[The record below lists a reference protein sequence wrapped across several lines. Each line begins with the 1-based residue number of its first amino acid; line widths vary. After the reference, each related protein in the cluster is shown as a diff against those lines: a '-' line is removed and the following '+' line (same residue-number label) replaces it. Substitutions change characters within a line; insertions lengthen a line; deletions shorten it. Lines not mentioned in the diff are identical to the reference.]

1 MESGGKK
8 KMELWVKIM
17 LSLAA
22 LGCIGAISYGCVTL
36 SNMKQNEVQ
45 QAAVNTTIEVT
56 DSSSTQ
62 LQQASK
68 TPEVKEEN
76 YELEAETAFK
86 ANELPENIKEQ
97 FIADYIAYREK
108 DLSVEDFLPDLLDKY
123 LTASQEEIQAN
134 VSSEDAELETEED
147 EAYQAQLNKEAQEA
161 QAEPAE
167 PEEADFEVLYLD
179 NTEMYAQSNVNIRAG
194 AGITYD
200 KVGSLS
206 QNEAVTVI
214 GLAITKDNK
223 EWYQLGDADG
233 NLIGYVS
240 ATYLGKSKVQ
250 QSQPAAPTE
259 SNGQPA
265 ASENNSQG
273 TAQNNNQG
281 QGNSNGT
288 INSDGSLNLDKLAEM
303 GFGKHDLP
311 ASSGSA
317 ADLGQ
322 THYASGEGVDVH

>member
-1 MESGGKK
+1 MKTKK
-8 KMELWVKIM
+8 VILIII
-17 LSLAA
+17 AA

-36 SNMKQNEVQ
+36 NNMKQNEVQ
-45 QAAVNTTIEVT
+45 QAAVSTTIEVT
-56 DSSSTQ
+56 DSSTQ
-62 LQQASK
+62 PQQASK
-68 TPEVKEEN
+68 TPETKEED

-108 DLSVEDFLPDLLDKY
+108 GLSVEDFLPDLLDKY

-134 VSSEDAELETEED
+134 VSSEDGEIETEED
-147 EAYQAQLNKEAQEA
+147 EAYQAQLNEEQSA
-161 QAEPAE
+161 QAEQSEPAE
-167 PEEADFEVLYLD
+167 AETAEADFEVLYLD

-214 GLAITKDNK
+214 GLAVTKDNK

-250 QSQPAAPTE
+250 QSQPATTE
-259 SNGQPA
+259 SSEQTT
-265 ASENNSQG
+265 ASENNSQAAESNQAP
-273 TAQNNNQG
+273 AQS
-281 QGNSNGT
+281 NSGKNIVNGIDLT
-288 INSDGSLNLDKLAEM
+288 GFGGPGSITGGRDGSQDGL
-303 GFGKHDLP
+303 
-311 ASSGSA
+311 SGS
-317 ADLGQ
+317 GN
-322 THYASGEGVDVH
+322 GIGVQVY

>member
-1 MESGGKK
+1 MKTKK
-8 KMELWVKIM
+8 VILIII
-17 LSLAA
+17 AA

-36 SNMKQNEVQ
+36 NNMKQNEVQ
-45 QAAVNTTIEVT
+45 QAAVSTTIEVS

-62 LQQASK
+62 PQQASK
-68 TPEVKEEN
+68 TPETKEVD

-108 DLSVEDFLPDLLDKY
+108 GLSVEDFLPDLLDKY
-123 LTASQEEIQAN
+123 FTASQEEIQAN
-134 VSSEDAELETEED
+134 VSSEDAEIETEED
-147 EAYQAQLNKEAQEA
+147 EAYKAQLNKEAQAE

-223 EWYQLGDADG
+223 EWYQLGDTDG

-240 ATYLGKSKVQ
+240 ATYLGKTKVQ

-259 SNGQPA
+259 SNGQQ
-265 ASENNSQG
+265 SNSQG
-273 TAQNNNQG
+273 TESNSQAAENNSGKNIV
-281 QGNSNGT
+281 NGIDLT
-288 INSDGSLNLDKLAEM
+288 GFGGPGSITGGRDGSQDGLNSY
-303 GFGKHDLP
+303 GNWN
-311 ASSGSA
+311 
-317 ADLGQ
+317 
-322 THYASGEGVDVH
+322 DVTVY

>member
-36 SNMKQNEVQ
+36 NNMKQNEVQ
-45 QAAVNTTIEVT
+45 QAAVSTTIEVT

-62 LQQASK
+62 TQQ
-68 TPEVKEEN
+68 TPETKEED

-108 DLSVEDFLPDLLDKY
+108 GLSVEDFLPDLLDKY
-123 LTASQEEIQAN
+123 LIASQEEIQAN

-147 EAYQAQLNKEAQEA
+147 EAYQAQLNEEQSAQAE
-161 QAEPAE
+161 QAEPA
-167 PEEADFEVLYLD
+167 EADFEVLYLD

-223 EWYQLGDADG
+223 EWYQLGDSDG

-250 QSQPAAPTE
+250 QSQPQAATTE
-259 SNGQPA
+259 SSGQPTA
-265 ASENNSQG
+265 TEN
-273 TAQNNNQG
+273 TAPAQNNNQG

-288 INSDGSLNLDKLAEM
+288 INSDGSLNLDKLKEL
-303 GFGKHDLP
+303 GFGGAGGGTDGQ
-311 ASSGSA
+311 ATVGDGSGNFSNIN
-317 ADLGQ
+317 LQ
-322 THYASGEGVDVH
+322 

>member
-36 SNMKQNEVQ
+36 NNMKQNEVQ
-45 QAAVNTTIEVT
+45 QAAVSTTIEVT

-68 TPEVKEEN
+68 TPETKEVD

-108 DLSVEDFLPDLLDKY
+108 GLSVEDFLPDLLDKY

-134 VSSEDAELETEED
+134 VSSEDGEIETEED
-147 EAYQAQLNKEAQEA
+147 EAYQKQLNEEAQAE

-206 QNEAVTVI
+206 QNEVVTVI

-223 EWYQLGDADG
+223 EWYQLGDSDG

-240 ATYLGKSKVQ
+240 ASYLGKSKVQ
-250 QSQPAAPTE
+250 QSQPAPAE
-259 SNGQPA
+259 SSGQQ
-265 ASENNSQG
+265 SNQG
-273 TAQNNNQG
+273 TTQNNNQG

-288 INSDGSLNLDKLAEM
+288 INSDGSLNLDKLKEL
-303 GFGKHDLP
+303 GFGGAGGGTDGQ
-311 ASSGSA
+311 ATAEGGSGNVL
-317 ADLGQ
+317 DF
-322 THYASGEGVDVH
+322 H

>member
-8 KMELWVKIM
+8 KMELWVKIV

-36 SNMKQNEVQ
+36 NNMKQNEVQ
-45 QAAVNTTIEVT
+45 QAAVSTTIEVT

-62 LQQASK
+62 TQQ
-68 TPEVKEEN
+68 TPETKEEN

-108 DLSVEDFLPDLLDKY
+108 GLSVEDFLPDLLDNY
-123 LTASQEEIQAN
+123 IIASQEEIQAN

-147 EAYQAQLNKEAQEA
+147 EAYQKQLNEEQSE
-161 QAEPAE
+161 QAE

-214 GLAITKDNK
+214 GLAVTKDNK

-240 ATYLGKSKVQ
+240 ASYLGKSKVQ
-250 QSQPAAPTE
+250 QPAAAPAE
-259 SNGQPA
+259 SNGQTPA
-265 ASENNSQG
+265 QNNSQAAENTSG
-273 TAQNNNQG
+273 TAGNQG
-281 QGNSNGT
+281 N
-288 INSDGSLNLDKLAEM
+288 GSLNIDYDALSKLGIGGPGQSVGQGTLD
-303 GFGKHDLP
+303 G
-311 ASSGSA
+311 SSLGHNGS
-317 ADLGQ
+317 GN
-322 THYASGEGVDVH
+322 GVGVEVH

>member
-22 LGCIGAISYGCVTL
+22 VGCIGAISYGCVTL
-36 SNMKQNEVQ
+36 NNMKQNEVQ
-45 QAAVNTTIEVT
+45 QAAVSTTIEVT

-62 LQQASK
+62 TQQ
-68 TPEVKEEN
+68 TPETKEEN

-108 DLSVEDFLPDLLDKY
+108 GLSVEDFLPDLLDKY
-123 LTASQEEIQAN
+123 LIASQEEIQAN
-134 VSSEDAELETEED
+134 VSSEDGEIETEED
-147 EAYQAQLNKEAQEA
+147 EAYQAQLNKEAQ
-161 QAEPAE
+161 AEQSE
-167 PEEADFEVLYLD
+167 PEKTEEADFEVLYLD

-250 QSQPAAPTE
+250 VQQSQQAATTTE
-259 SNGQPA
+259 SSGQQ
-265 ASENNSQG
+265 SNNSQA
-273 TAQNNNQG
+273 TAQNSNSG
-281 QGNSNGT
+281 TAGNSNGT
-288 INSDGSLNLDKLAEM
+288 VNSDGSLNLDKLAEM
-303 GFGKHDLP
+303 GFEINADHTGSDG
-311 ASSGSA
+311 SGMG
-317 ADLGQ
+317 LGQ

>member
-36 SNMKQNEVQ
+36 NNMKQNEVQ
-45 QAAVNTTIEVT
+45 QAAVSTTIEVT

-62 LQQASK
+62 TSK
-68 TPEVKEEN
+68 TPETKEEN

-108 DLSVEDFLPDLLDKY
+108 GLSVENFLPDLLDKY

-147 EAYQAQLNKEAQEA
+147 EAYQAQLNEEA
-161 QAEPAE
+161 QAEQSEPAE

-250 QSQPAAPTE
+250 VQQPAPAE
-259 SNGQPA
+259 SNGQQ
-265 ASENNSQG
+265 SNDSQA
-273 TAQNNNQG
+273 TAQNSNSG
-281 QGNSNGT
+281 TAGNSNGT
-288 INSDGSLNLDKLAEM
+288 VNSDGSLNLDKLKEL

-317 ADLGQ
+317 AGLGNNS
-322 THYASGEGVDVH
+322 SGNWNDVTVY

>member
-1 MESGGKK
+1 MKTKK
-8 KMELWVKIM
+8 VILIII
-17 LSLAA
+17 AA
-22 LGCIGAISYGCVTL
+22 VGCIGAISYGCVTL
-36 SNMKQNEVQ
+36 NNMKQNEVQ
-45 QAAVNTTIEVT
+45 QAAVSTTIEVT

-62 LQQASK
+62 TQQ
-68 TPEVKEEN
+68 TPETKEEN

-123 LTASQEEIQAN
+123 IIASQEEIQAN
-134 VSSEDAELETEED
+134 VSSEDAEIETEED
-147 EAYQAQLNKEAQEA
+147 EAYQAQLNKEAQ
-161 QAEPAE
+161 AEQSE
-167 PEEADFEVLYLD
+167 PEKTEEADFEVLYLD

-250 QSQPAAPTE
+250 IQQSQQQTATTTE
-259 SNGQPA
+259 SSGQQ
-265 ASENNSQG
+265 SNNSQA
-273 TAQNNNQG
+273 TAQNNQASAQSN
-281 QGNSNGT
+281 NSGKNIVNGIDLT
-288 INSDGSLNLDKLAEM
+288 
-303 GFGKHDLP
+303 GFGGP
-311 ASSGSA
+311 GSITGGESGMG
-317 ADLGQ
+317 LG
-322 THYASGEGVDVH
+322 HNGSGEWSNVTVY

>member
-22 LGCIGAISYGCVTL
+22 VGCIGAISYGCVTL
-36 SNMKQNEVQ
+36 NNMKQNEVQ
-45 QAAVNTTIEVT
+45 QAAVSTTIEVT

-62 LQQASK
+62 TQQ
-68 TPEVKEEN
+68 TPEVKEED

-108 DLSVEDFLPDLLDKY
+108 GLSVEDFLPDLLDKY
-123 LTASQEEIQAN
+123 IIASQEEIQAN

-147 EAYQAQLNKEAQEA
+147 EAYQAQLNEEAQAE

-167 PEEADFEVLYLD
+167 EAEADFEVLYLD

-250 QSQPAAPTE
+250 VQQSQQQAATTTE
-259 SNGQPA
+259 NSGQQ
-265 ASENNSQG
+265 SNNSQA
-273 TAQNNNQG
+273 TAQNNQASAQSN
-281 QGNSNGT
+281 NSGKNIVNGIDLT
-288 INSDGSLNLDKLAEM
+288 GFGGPGSITGGRDGSQDGLN
-303 GFGKHDLP
+303 
-311 ASSGSA
+311 SSGNWN
-317 ADLGQ
+317 
-322 THYASGEGVDVH
+322 DVTVY

>member
-1 MESGGKK
+1 MKTKK
-8 KMELWVKIM
+8 VILIII
-17 LSLAA
+17 AA

-36 SNMKQNEVQ
+36 NNMKQNEVQ
-45 QAAVNTTIEVT
+45 QAAVSTTIEVT
-56 DSSSTQ
+56 DSSTQ
-62 LQQASK
+62 PQQASK
-68 TPEVKEEN
+68 TPETKEEN

-108 DLSVEDFLPDLLDKY
+108 GLSVEDFLPDLLDKY
-123 LTASQEEIQAN
+123 LITSQEEIQAN
-134 VSSEDAELETEED
+134 VSSEDGEIETEED
-147 EAYQAQLNKEAQEA
+147 EAYQKQLNEEQSA
-161 QAEPAE
+161 QAEQSEPA
-167 PEEADFEVLYLD
+167 EADFEVLYLD

-250 QSQPAAPTE
+250 QSQQQAATAE

-265 ASENNSQG
+265 AENNPAP
-273 TAQNNNQG
+273 AQNNNQG

-288 INSDGSLNLDKLAEM
+288 INSDGSLNLDKLKEL
-303 GFGKHDLP
+303 GFGGAGGGTDGQATADAGGK
-311 ASSGSA
+311 A
-317 ADLGQ
+317 AGINL
-322 THYASGEGVDVH
+322 Y

>member
-36 SNMKQNEVQ
+36 NNMKQNEVQ
-45 QAAVNTTIEVT
+45 QAAVSTTIEVT

-62 LQQASK
+62 TQQ
-68 TPEVKEEN
+68 TPETKEVD

-108 DLSVEDFLPDLLDKY
+108 GLSVEDFLPDLLDKY

-134 VSSEDAELETEED
+134 VSSEDAEIESEED
-147 EAYQAQLNKEAQEA
+147 EAYQAQLNKEAQ
-161 QAEPAE
+161 AEQSE
-167 PEEADFEVLYLD
+167 PEKTEEADFEVLYLD

-250 QSQPAAPTE
+250 VQQSQPATTE
-259 SNGQPA
+259 SSQQTTAAESNPA
-265 ASENNSQG
+265 P
-273 TAQNNNQG
+273 AQNNSGKNIV
-281 QGNSNGT
+281 NGIDLT
-288 INSDGSLNLDKLAEM
+288 GFGGPGSITGGRDGSQDGL
-303 GFGKHDLP
+303 
-311 ASSGSA
+311 SGS
-317 ADLGQ
+317 GN
-322 THYASGEGVDVH
+322 GIGVEVH

>member
-36 SNMKQNEVQ
+36 NNMKQNEVQ
-45 QAAVNTTIEVT
+45 QAAVSTTIEVT

-62 LQQASK
+62 PQQASK
-68 TPEVKEEN
+68 TPETKEVD
-76 YELEAETAFK
+76 YGLEAETAFK

-108 DLSVEDFLPDLLDKY
+108 GLSVENFLPDLLDKY

-147 EAYQAQLNKEAQEA
+147 EAYQAQLNKEAQAE

-167 PEEADFEVLYLD
+167 PAEADFEVLYLD

-223 EWYQLGDADG
+223 EWYQLGDTDG

-265 ASENNSQG
+265 AQNNSQAAESNSG
-273 TAQNNNQG
+273 TT
-281 QGNSNGT
+281 GNSNQDNGGLNIDYDALSKLGIGGPGSITGGESGMGLGT
-288 INSDGSLNLDKLAEM
+288 GGS
-303 GFGKHDLP
+303 
-311 ASSGSA
+311 
-317 ADLGQ
+317 GQ
-322 THYASGEGVDVH
+322 FVGIEVH

>member
-36 SNMKQNEVQ
+36 NNMKQNEVQ
-45 QAAVNTTIEVT
+45 QAAVSTTIEVT
-56 DSSSTQ
+56 DSSTQ
-62 LQQASK
+62 PQQASK
-68 TPEVKEEN
+68 TPETKEED

-108 DLSVEDFLPDLLDKY
+108 GLSVEDFLPDLLDKY
-123 LTASQEEIQAN
+123 LITSQEEIQAN
-134 VSSEDAELETEED
+134 VSSEDAEIETEED
-147 EAYQAQLNKEAQEA
+147 EAYQAQLNKEAQAEQSEPA
-161 QAEPAE
+161 EAEPAE
-167 PEEADFEVLYLD
+167 AEPAEADFEVLYLD

-250 QSQPAAPTE
+250 QSQPQAATTE
-259 SNGQPA
+259 SSEQTTAAESNPA
-265 ASENNSQG
+265 P
-273 TAQNNNQG
+273 AQNNSGKNIV
-281 QGNSNGT
+281 NGIDLT
-288 INSDGSLNLDKLAEM
+288 
-303 GFGKHDLP
+303 GFGGP
-311 ASSGSA
+311 GSITGGESGMG
-317 ADLGQ
+317 LGQ
-322 THYASGEGVDVH
+322 THYASGEGVEVH

>member
-1 MESGGKK
+1 MKNK
-8 KMELWVKIM
+8 RVIIIII
-17 LSLAA
+17 AA

-36 SNMKQNEVQ
+36 NNMKQNEVQ
-45 QAAVNTTIEVT
+45 QAAVSTTIEVT

-62 LQQASK
+62 TQQ
-68 TPEVKEEN
+68 TPETKEVN

-108 DLSVEDFLPDLLDKY
+108 GLSVEDFLPDLLDKY
-123 LTASQEEIQAN
+123 LIASQEEIQAN
-134 VSSEDAELETEED
+134 VSSEDGEIETEED
-147 EAYQAQLNKEAQEA
+147 EVYQAQLNKEAQAE
-161 QAEPAE
+161 QSEPAE
-167 PEEADFEVLYLD
+167 AKEADFEVLYLD

-223 EWYQLGDADG
+223 EWYQLGDTDR

-240 ATYLGKSKVQ
+240 ASYLGKSKVQ
-250 QSQPAAPTE
+250 LQQPATTSTE
-259 SNGQPA
+259 SNGQTTA
-265 ASENNSQG
+265 AENNSQA
-273 TAQNNNQG
+273 TESNSQATESNS
-281 QGNSNGT
+281 GNSKVDDFFSNSGNAFDGVTFGGQATADSGYNG
-288 INSDGSLNLDKLAEM
+288 NVEL
-303 GFGKHDLP
+303 
-311 ASSGSA
+311 
-317 ADLGQ
+317 Q
-322 THYASGEGVDVH
+322 

>member
-8 KMELWVKIM
+8 KMELWVKIV

-22 LGCIGAISYGCVTL
+22 VGCIGAISYGCVTL
-36 SNMKQNEVQ
+36 NNMKQNEVQ
-45 QAAVNTTIEVT
+45 QAAVSTTIEVT

-62 LQQASK
+62 TQQ
-68 TPEVKEEN
+68 TPETKEEN

-108 DLSVEDFLPDLLDKY
+108 GLSVEDFLPDLLDKY

-134 VSSEDAELETEED
+134 VSSEDGEIETEED
-147 EAYQAQLNKEAQEA
+147 EAYQKQLNEEAQAE

-167 PEEADFEVLYLD
+167 AEEEEADFEVLYLD

-250 QSQPAAPTE
+250 QQQAATTTE
-259 SNGQPA
+259 SSGQPTG
-265 ASENNSQG
+265 SENNSQAA
-273 TAQNNNQG
+273 AQNSNSG
-281 QGNSNGT
+281 TVGNSNGT
-288 INSDGSLNLDKLAEM
+288 VNSDGSLNLDKLKEL
-303 GFGKHDLP
+303 GFGGAGGGTDGQATADAGGK
-311 ASSGSA
+311 A
-317 ADLGQ
+317 AGINL
-322 THYASGEGVDVH
+322 Y

>member
-8 KMELWVKIM
+8 KMELWVKII

-22 LGCIGAISYGCVTL
+22 VGCIGAISYGCVTL
-36 SNMKQNEVQ
+36 NNMKQNEVQ
-45 QAAVNTTIEVT
+45 QAAVSTTIEVT

-62 LQQASK
+62 TQQ
-68 TPEVKEEN
+68 TPETKEVD

-108 DLSVEDFLPDLLDKY
+108 GLSVEDFLPDLLDKY
-123 LTASQEEIQAN
+123 LIASQEEIQAN

-147 EAYQAQLNKEAQEA
+147 EAYQAQLNEEQSAQAE
-161 QAEPAE
+161 QAEPA
-167 PEEADFEVLYLD
+167 EADFEVLYLD

-240 ATYLGKSKVQ
+240 ASYLGKSKVQ
-250 QSQPAAPTE
+250 QQQAAATTSTE
-259 SNGQPA
+259 SSGQTPA
-265 ASENNSQG
+265 QNNSQAA
-273 TAQNNNQG
+273 AQNNNQG

-288 INSDGSLNLDKLAEM
+288 INSDGSLNLDKLKEL
-303 GFGKHDLP
+303 GFGGAGGGTDGQATADAGGK
-311 ASSGSA
+311 A
-317 ADLGQ
+317 AGINL
-322 THYASGEGVDVH
+322 Y

>member
-8 KMELWVKIM
+8 KMELWVKIV

-22 LGCIGAISYGCVTL
+22 VGCIGAISYGCVTL
-36 SNMKQNEVQ
+36 NNMKQNEVQ
-45 QAAVNTTIEVT
+45 QAAVSTTIEVT

-62 LQQASK
+62 TQQ
-68 TPEVKEEN
+68 TPETKEAD

-108 DLSVEDFLPDLLDKY
+108 GLSVEDFLPDLLDKY
-123 LTASQEEIQAN
+123 LIASQEEIQAN
-134 VSSEDAELETEED
+134 VSSEDAEIETEED
-147 EAYQAQLNKEAQEA
+147 EVYQAQLNKEAQ
-161 QAEPAE
+161 AEQSE
-167 PEEADFEVLYLD
+167 PEKTEEADFEVLYLD

-250 QSQPAAPTE
+250 VQQSQPAPAE
-259 SNGQPA
+259 SNGQPTA
-265 ASENNSQG
+265 AENNSQATESNSG
-273 TAQNNNQG
+273 TT
-281 QGNSNGT
+281 GNSKVDDFFS
-288 INSDGSLNLDKLAEM
+288 NSGNAFDGVT
-303 GFGKHDLP
+303 FGGQ
-311 ASSGSA
+311 ATVEGSGA
-317 ADLGQ
+317 NPNIEL
-322 THYASGEGVDVH
+322 Y

>member
-1 MESGGKK
+1 MKTKK
-8 KMELWVKIM
+8 VILIII
-17 LSLAA
+17 AA

-36 SNMKQNEVQ
+36 NNMKQNEVQ
-45 QAAVNTTIEVT
+45 QAAVSTTIEVT

-62 LQQASK
+62 TQQ
-68 TPEVKEEN
+68 TPETKEED

-108 DLSVEDFLPDLLDKY
+108 GLSVEDFLPDLLDKY
-123 LTASQEEIQAN
+123 LIASQEEIQAN

-147 EAYQAQLNKEAQEA
+147 EAYQAQLNKEAQAEQSEPA
-161 QAEPAE
+161 EAEPAE
-167 PEEADFEVLYLD
+167 AEPAEADFEVLYLD

-240 ATYLGKSKVQ
+240 ASYLGKSKVQ
-250 QSQPAAPTE
+250 QSQQQAAPAE

-265 ASENNSQG
+265 AENNSG
-273 TAQNNNQG
+273 TTGNQG

-288 INSDGSLNLDKLAEM
+288 INSDGSLNLDKLKEL
-303 GFGKHDLP
+303 GFGGAGGGTDGQATADAGGK
-311 ASSGSA
+311 A
-317 ADLGQ
+317 AGINL
-322 THYASGEGVDVH
+322 Y

>member
-8 KMELWVKIM
+8 KMELWVKIV

-22 LGCIGAISYGCVTL
+22 VGCIGAISYGCVTL
-36 SNMKQNEVQ
+36 NNMKQNEVQ
-45 QAAVNTTIEVT
+45 QAAVSTTIEVT

-62 LQQASK
+62 TQQ
-68 TPEVKEEN
+68 TPEVKEED

-86 ANELPENIKEQ
+86 ANELPENIREQ

-108 DLSVEDFLPDLLDKY
+108 GLSVEDFLPDLLDKY
-123 LTASQEEIQAN
+123 LIASQEEIQAN
-134 VSSEDAELETEED
+134 VSSEDAEIETEED
-147 EAYQAQLNKEAQEA
+147 EAYQAQLNEEA
-161 QAEPAE
+161 QAEQGE
-167 PEEADFEVLYLD
+167 PEKTEEADFEVLYLD

-240 ATYLGKSKVQ
+240 ATYLDKSKVQ
-250 QSQPAAPTE
+250 QSQQQAATTTESSGQQSNSQATE
-259 SNGQPA
+259 SNQAP
-265 ASENNSQG
+265 
-273 TAQNNNQG
+273 AQNNSGKNIV
-281 QGNSNGT
+281 NGIDLT
-288 INSDGSLNLDKLAEM
+288 
-303 GFGKHDLP
+303 GFGGP
-311 ASSGSA
+311 GSITGGESGMG
-317 ADLGQ
+317 LG
-322 THYASGEGVDVH
+322 HNGSGEWSNVTVY

>member
-1 MESGGKK
+1 MKTKK
-8 KMELWVKIM
+8 VILIII
-17 LSLAA
+17 AA

-36 SNMKQNEVQ
+36 NNMKQNEVQ
-45 QAAVNTTIEVT
+45 QAAVSTTIEVS

-62 LQQASK
+62 PQQASK
-68 TPEVKEEN
+68 TPETKEVD

-108 DLSVEDFLPDLLDKY
+108 GLSVEDFLPDLLDKY
-123 LTASQEEIQAN
+123 FTASQEEIQAN
-134 VSSEDAELETEED
+134 VSSEDAEIETEED
-147 EAYQAQLNKEAQEA
+147 EAYKAQLNKEAQAE

-223 EWYQLGDADG
+223 EWYQLGDTDG

-240 ATYLGKSKVQ
+240 ATYLGKTKVQ

-259 SNGQPA
+259 SNGQQ
-265 ASENNSQG
+265 SNSQG
-273 TAQNNNQG
+273 TESNSQAAENNSGKNIV
-281 QGNSNGT
+281 NGIDLT
-288 INSDGSLNLDKLAEM
+288 GFGGPGSITGGRDGSQDGLN
-303 GFGKHDLP
+303 
-311 ASSGSA
+311 SSGNWN
-317 ADLGQ
+317 
-322 THYASGEGVDVH
+322 DVTVY

>member
-8 KMELWVKIM
+8 KMELWVKII

-36 SNMKQNEVQ
+36 NNMKQNEVQ
-45 QAAVNTTIEVT
+45 QAAVSTTIEVT

-62 LQQASK
+62 PQQASK
-68 TPEVKEEN
+68 TPETKEVD

-108 DLSVEDFLPDLLDKY
+108 GLSVEDFLPDLLDKY
-123 LTASQEEIQAN
+123 LIASQEEIQAN
-134 VSSEDAELETEED
+134 VSSEDGEIETEED
-147 EAYQAQLNKEAQEA
+147 EAYQAQLNKEAQAEQSEPA
-161 QAEPAE
+161 EAEPA
-167 PEEADFEVLYLD
+167 EADFEVLYLD

-240 ATYLGKSKVQ
+240 ASYLGKSKVQ
-250 QSQPAAPTE
+250 VQQSQPAPAESSGQQSNSQATE
-259 SNGQPA
+259 SNQAP
-265 ASENNSQG
+265 
-273 TAQNNNQG
+273 AQNNSGKNIV
-281 QGNSNGT
+281 NGIDLT
-288 INSDGSLNLDKLAEM
+288 
-303 GFGKHDLP
+303 GFGGP
-311 ASSGSA
+311 GSITGGESGMG
-317 ADLGQ
+317 LG
-322 THYASGEGVDVH
+322 HNGSGEWSNVTVY

>member
-1 MESGGKK
+1 MKTKK
-8 KMELWVKIM
+8 VILIII
-17 LSLAA
+17 AA

-36 SNMKQNEVQ
+36 NNMKQNEVQ
-45 QAAVNTTIEVT
+45 QAAVSTTIEVT
-56 DSSSTQ
+56 DSSTQ
-62 LQQASK
+62 PQQASK
-68 TPEVKEEN
+68 TPETKEED

-108 DLSVEDFLPDLLDKY
+108 GLSVEDFLPDLLDKY

-147 EAYQAQLNKEAQEA
+147 EAYQAQLNEEA
-161 QAEPAE
+161 QAEQSEPAE

-240 ATYLGKSKVQ
+240 ASYLGKSKVQ
-250 QSQPAAPTE
+250 QSQPAAAPTE
-259 SNGQPA
+259 SNGQP
-265 ASENNSQG
+265 SNSQG
-273 TAQNNNQG
+273 TAQNNSG
-281 QGNSNGT
+281 TAGNSNGT
-288 INSDGSLNLDKLAEM
+288 VNSDGSLNLDKLAEM
-303 GFGKHDLP
+303 GFEINADHTGSDGSGMGLGL
-311 ASSGSA
+311 SGS
-317 ADLGQ
+317 GN
-322 THYASGEGVDVH
+322 GIGVQVY

>member
-36 SNMKQNEVQ
+36 NNMKQNEVQ
-45 QAAVNTTIEVT
+45 QAAVSTTIEVT

-62 LQQASK
+62 TQQ
-68 TPEVKEEN
+68 TPEVKEED

-108 DLSVEDFLPDLLDKY
+108 GLSVEDFLPDLLDKY

-147 EAYQAQLNKEAQEA
+147 EAYQAQLNKEAQAE
-161 QAEPAE
+161 QAELAE
-167 PEEADFEVLYLD
+167 PEEAEADFEVLYLD

-250 QSQPAAPTE
+250 VQQSQQQAATTTESSGQQSNSQATE
-259 SNGQPA
+259 SNQAP
-265 ASENNSQG
+265 
-273 TAQNNNQG
+273 AQNNSGKNIV
-281 QGNSNGT
+281 NGIDLT
-288 INSDGSLNLDKLAEM
+288 GFGGPGSITGGRDGSQDGL
-303 GFGKHDLP
+303 
-311 ASSGSA
+311 SGS
-317 ADLGQ
+317 GN
-322 THYASGEGVDVH
+322 GIGVQVY

>member
-22 LGCIGAISYGCVTL
+22 VGCIGAISYGCVTL
-36 SNMKQNEVQ
+36 NNMKQNEVQ
-45 QAAVNTTIEVT
+45 QAAVSTTIEVT
-56 DSSSTQ
+56 DSSTQ
-62 LQQASK
+62 PQQASK
-68 TPEVKEEN
+68 TPETKEVD

-108 DLSVEDFLPDLLDKY
+108 GLSVEDFLPDLLDKY
-123 LTASQEEIQAN
+123 IIASQEEIQAN

-147 EAYQAQLNKEAQEA
+147 EAYQAQLNKEAQAEQSEPA
-161 QAEPAE
+161 EAEPA
-167 PEEADFEVLYLD
+167 EADFEVLYLD

-250 QSQPAAPTE
+250 VQQSQPQAATTE
-259 SNGQPA
+259 SSGQPT
-265 ASENNSQG
+265 ASENNSQA
-273 TAQNNNQG
+273 TESNSQAAENNSGKNIV
-281 QGNSNGT
+281 NGIDLT
-288 INSDGSLNLDKLAEM
+288 
-303 GFGKHDLP
+303 GFGGP
-311 ASSGSA
+311 GSITGGESGMG
-317 ADLGQ
+317 LGQ
-322 THYASGEGVDVH
+322 THYASGEGVEVH

>member
-22 LGCIGAISYGCVTL
+22 VGCIGAISYGCVTL
-36 SNMKQNEVQ
+36 NNMKQNEVQ
-45 QAAVNTTIEVT
+45 QAAVSTTIEVT

-62 LQQASK
+62 TSK
-68 TPEVKEEN
+68 TPEVKEED

-108 DLSVEDFLPDLLDKY
+108 GLSVEDFLPDLLDKY

-134 VSSEDAELETEED
+134 VSSEDAEIETEED
-147 EAYQAQLNKEAQEA
+147 EAYQAQLNEEA
-161 QAEPAE
+161 QAEQSEPAE
-167 PEEADFEVLYLD
+167 PEEAEADFEVLYLD

-223 EWYQLGDADG
+223 EWYQLGDTDG

-250 QSQPAAPTE
+250 VQQSQPAATTTTE
-259 SNGQPA
+259 SSGQT
-265 ASENNSQG
+265 
-273 TAQNNNQG
+273 TAQNNSQAAESNQAPA
-281 QGNSNGT
+281 QNNSGKNIVNGIDLT
-288 INSDGSLNLDKLAEM
+288 
-303 GFGKHDLP
+303 GFGGP
-311 ASSGSA
+311 GSITGGESGMG
-317 ADLGQ
+317 LGQ
-322 THYASGEGVDVH
+322 THYASGEGVEVH